1 MKQFNFKRYKRYK
14 FFLIYVI
21 GFIVS
26 TTAIYITIPVF
37 FNYENSKNN
46 IENKIYKEF
55 NIKSSIKGKIKYRPL
70 PTPRLKINNLVV
82 KDLLDDKINLGEV
95 ENVILKIPFKKV
107 ISLNKKPPEIKC
119 EQGSIIIKKMTPSL
133 KLKIGDYL

>member
-1 MKQFNFKRYKRYK
+1 MKHFNFKRYKRYK

-26 TTAIYITIPVF
+26 TTAIYVTIPVF

-55 NIKSSIKGKIKYRPL
+55 NIKSSINGKIKYRPL
-70 PTPRLKINNLVV
+70 PSPRLKINNLVV
-82 KDLLDDKINLGEV
+82 KDLLDEKINLGEV
-95 ENVILKIPFKKV
+95 ENVILKIPFKYLNSLDKV
-107 ISLNKKPPEIKC
+107 NFNGLDLENAQINLNLKKINKYN
-119 EQGSIIIKKMTPSL
+119 
-133 KLKIGDYL
+133 DYF

>member
-1 MKQFNFKRYKRYK
+1 MKHFNFKRYKRYK

-26 TTAIYITIPVF
+26 TTAIYVTIPVF

-70 PTPRLKINNLVV
+70 PSPRLKINNLAV
-82 KDLLDDKINLGEV
+82 KDPLDDKINLGEV
-95 ENVILKIPFKKV
+95 ENVILKIP
-107 ISLNKKPPEIKC
+107 SKC
-119 EQGSIIIKKMTPSL
+119 
-133 KLKIGDYL
+133 LKIF